1 MALTT
6 LQRLRLRIADRAKVT
21 LDETLGIGDGVVTE
35 FQMHLA
41 PVVSGSESLKLVA
54 GGVATPQTR
63 DVDYVINNDLGL
75 VTFTAAPADST
86 QVRASYQH
94 TTFTDTELNDL
105 LDQQNDS
112 VARAAIRAIEW
123 LLADTD
129 RFIKYTFGQESV
141 DRSSVREGLNDL
153 LTRLER
159 QVGSG
164 LVALVKA
171 DTEDREDLMAP
182 FIDDEVEL
190 DNAWTIQT

>member
-1 MALTT
+1 MALTA

-21 LDETLGIGDGVVTE
+21 LDETMGIGDGVVTE
-35 FQMHLA
+35 FQMHLT

-63 DVDYVINNDLGL
+63 DADYTIDNDLGL
-75 VTFTAAPADST
+75 ITFTAAPADGT
-86 QVRASYQH
+86 QVRVSYQH